1 MQVELTPEY
10 IDKIRDIASSKDVD
24 AAHAELNKL
33 HPADIAEIFKEL
45 DIEDAEFLNSLL
57 DEDIAADVLMEMDED
72 DRKKLLANMPNEEIA
87 KQFLEHL
94 DTDDAVDLIQELDE
108 EDRDEVI
115 SHIDD
120 MEQAGDIIDLL
131 KYDDDTAGGLMG
143 TEMIVV
149 NENWSMPECVKQ
161 MRVQAEDMDEIYNV
175 YVVDNDN
182 RLRGVFPLKKMITH
196 PSVSKIKNVMQT
208 EPISVKTDTPIDD
221 VVLDFEKYDLVAMP
235 VVDSIGRLVGR
246 ITVDDVMDK
255 VREQNERD
263 YQLASGLSSDIET
276 DDTIFSQTKA
286 RLPWLLIGMIGGLAN
301 SVILG
306 NFEAGFA
313 TNPAMALFIPLIGG
327 TGGNVGI
334 QSSAIVVQGLA
345 NGSLELRHA
354 ARQIWKEMGVALINA
369 VVISA
374 LVFAYNCFNLD
385 PWNITT
391 LAVSLSLFGVVIFA
405 SIFGTIVP
413 LALEKFKVDPAIA
426 TGPFITITN
435 DIIGMLI
442 YMVISWSFMSIFGGA
457 EFPH

>member
-1 MQVELTPEY
+1 MKEFTPEY
-10 IDKIRDIASSKDVD
+10 IDELKRLAEMRDE
-24 AAHAELNKL
+24 AAAKELMDDL
-33 HPADIAEIFKEL
+33 HPADIAELFQEL
-45 DIEDAEFLNSLL
+45 DHDEFQFFVDLL
-57 DEDIAADVLMEMDED
+57 DDDTAADVLMEMDED
-72 DRKKLLANMPNEEIA
+72 DRKEILANMSNETIA

-108 EDRDEVI
+108 KDRDEVI

-120 MEQAGDIIDLL
+120 VEQAGDIIDLL

-161 MRVQAEDMDEIYNV
+161 MRLQAEDMDEIYNV
-175 YVVDNDN
+175 YVVDNDT

-196 PSVSKIKNVMQT
+196 PSVSKIKHVMQ
-208 EPISVKTDTPIDD
+208 EDPISVKTDTPIED
-221 VVLDFEKYDLVAMP
+221 VALDFEKYDLVAMP

-246 ITVDDVMDK
+246 ITVDDVMDS

-263 YQLASGLSSDIET
+263 YQLASGIATDIET
-276 DDTIFSQTKA
+276 DDSMFAQTKA
-286 RLPWLLIGMIGGLAN
+286 RLPWLLIGMVGGLAN

-345 NGSLELRHA
+345 NGSLDLKNSMK
-354 ARQIWKEMGVALINA
+354 QIWKEMGVSLINA
-369 VVISA
+369 LVISL
-374 LVFAYNCFNLD
+374 LVFVYNCFRLD
-385 PWNITT
+385 PLNPTT
-391 LAVSLSLFGVVIFA
+391 IAVSASLFAVVIFA
-405 SIFGTIVP
+405 SVFGTLVP
-413 LALEKFKVDPAIA
+413 LMLERFNIDPALA

-442 YMVISWSFMSIFGGA
+442 YTLISWQLLTLL
-457 EFPH
+457 

>member
-1 MQVELTPEY
+1 MKEFTPEY
-10 IDKIRDIASSKDVD
+10 IDELKRLAEMRDE
-24 AAHAELNKL
+24 AAAKELLDDL
-33 HPADIAEIFKEL
+33 HPADIAELFQEL
-45 DIEDAEFLNSLL
+45 DHDEFQFFVDLL
-57 DEDIAADVLMEMDED
+57 DDDTAADVLMEMDED
-72 DRKKLLANMPNEEIA
+72 DRKEILANMSNETIA

-108 EDRDEVI
+108 KDRDEVI

-120 MEQAGDIIDLL
+120 VEQAGDIIDLL

-161 MRVQAEDMDEIYNV
+161 MRLQAEDMDEIYNV

-196 PSVSKIKNVMQT
+196 PSVSKIKHVMQ
-208 EPISVKTDTPIDD
+208 EDPISVKTDTPIED
-221 VVLDFEKYDLVAMP
+221 VALDFEKYDLVAMP

-246 ITVDDVMDK
+246 ITVDDVMDS

-263 YQLASGLSSDIET
+263 YQLASGIATDIET
-276 DDTIFSQTKA
+276 DDSMFAQTKA
-286 RLPWLLIGMIGGLAN
+286 RLPWLLIGMVGGLAN

-345 NGSLELRHA
+345 NGSLDLKNSMK
-354 ARQIWKEMGVALINA
+354 QIWKEMGVSLINA
-369 VVISA
+369 LVISL
-374 LVFAYNCFNLD
+374 LVFVYNCFRLD
-385 PWNITT
+385 PLNPTT
-391 LAVSLSLFGVVIFA
+391 IAVSASLFAVVIFA
-405 SIFGTIVP
+405 SVFGTLVP
-413 LALEKFKVDPAIA
+413 LMLERFNIDPALA

-442 YMVISWSFMSIFGGA
+442 YTLISWQLLTLL
-457 EFPH
+457 